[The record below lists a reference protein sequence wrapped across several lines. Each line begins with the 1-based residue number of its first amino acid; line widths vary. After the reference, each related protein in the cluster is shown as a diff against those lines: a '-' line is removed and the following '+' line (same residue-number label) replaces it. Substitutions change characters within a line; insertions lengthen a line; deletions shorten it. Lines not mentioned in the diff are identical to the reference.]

1 MFCGGSVVVA
11 VFHFAAGI
19 HEFNRGLVALGNG
32 DVVLGANIP
41 QRGNIELGSGD
52 PAKALA
58 KGVVWVDDIPMAGR
72 VWHTHGTFGPI
83 VVPLGDLD
91 EGKCCKD
98 KTKESAQHGFLANL
112 HNCTTGQAW
121 EWVLLSQAL
130 GVPPGPVG
138 LGAAGLRI
146 AGS

>member
-1 MFCGGSVVVA
+1 
-11 VFHFAAGI
+11 
-19 HEFNRGLVALGNG
+19 
-32 DVVLGANIP
+32 
-41 QRGNIELGSGD
+41 
-52 PAKALA
+52 
-58 KGVVWVDDIPMAGR
+58 
-72 VWHTHGTFGPI
+72 
-83 VVPLGDLD
+83 LGDLD

-112 HNCTTGQAW
+112 HNCITGQAW
-121 EWVLLSQAL
+121 KWVLLSQAL